1 MWRPPRVRTAASA
14 THMHVWGYDR
24 GLRPPNP
31 GAHLCMCPHLCMCM
45 YPHPGAHTVFLAT
58 DSEVVLRDA
67 RTLFP
72 KFTFLYA
79 PNISRTGLS
88 SAAPTVILDEVIKKR
103 ARTGVDIASTQRD
116 ALLGGK

>member
-1 MWRPPRVRTAASA
+1 MHPPLPPLPAP
-14 THMHVWGYDR
+14 DP
-24 GLRPPNP
+24 GLD
-31 GAHLCMCPHLCMCM
+31 
-45 YPHPGAHTVFLAT
+45 PHPGAHTVFLAT

-79 PNISRTGLS
+79 PNMSRTGLT
-88 SAAPTVILDEVIKKR
+88 SAAPTVILDEVLKKR

-116 ALLGGK
+116 ALLGGKCVGE